1 MNPSIRV
8 QVPVGPLAFF
18 VFVLSCGPQPD
29 KPAVPFQRLRVH
41 SSAVE
46 HGIADPGVAG
56 SIPAAPLSIFCLIF
70 LSPTFFIL
78 GRVPVRMVLAITGH
92 WSSGMI
98 LL

>member
-1 MNPSIRV
+1 M
-8 QVPVGPLAFF
+8 
-18 VFVLSCGPQPD
+18 
-29 KPAVPFQRLRVH
+29 H

-56 SIPAAPLSIFCLIF
+56 SIPAAPLSFFGLF
-70 LSPTFFIL
+70 FNKFFIL
-78 GRVPVRMVLAITGH
+78 GRMPVRILLAITGH

>member
-1 MNPSIRV
+1 M
-8 QVPVGPLAFF
+8 
-18 VFVLSCGPQPD
+18 
-29 KPAVPFQRLRVH
+29 H

-56 SIPAAPLSIFCLIF
+56 SIPAAPLSFCF
-70 LSPTFFIL
+70 AGYVFPAGVGEVF
-78 GRVPVRMVLAITGH
+78 PVFADVGH